1 MINVSD
7 GKVIGVVV
15 SKMAPLPPYI
25 AEYLELLEVNEEG
38 GKVVTRKPDGSR
50 GEMTQ
55 GQIIAEVL
63 EYLRKQTQMVIGHAV
78 ILGDLRSF
86 LRGNGIDP

>member
-1 MINVSD
+1 MSR
-7 GKVIGVVV
+7 VIGVVV
-15 SKMAPLPPYI
+15 SKMAPLPAYI
-25 AEYLELLEVNEEG
+25 SDYLELLEVDDHG
-38 GKVVTRKPDGSR
+38 DKVVTRKPDGSR

-78 ILGDLRSF
+78 ILGDLRAF
-86 LRGNGIDP
+86 LKDKGIDP